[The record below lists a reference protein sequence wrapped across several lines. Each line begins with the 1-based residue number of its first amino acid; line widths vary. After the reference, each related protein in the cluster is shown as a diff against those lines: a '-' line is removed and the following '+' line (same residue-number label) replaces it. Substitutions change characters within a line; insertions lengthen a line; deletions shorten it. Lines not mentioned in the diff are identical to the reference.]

1 MKDILKILEGY
12 GWKTESINIISQDG
26 SYVTFE
32 FLDEANSYEGGRTIW
47 EVDVRD
53 GAFRH
58 KNHSSGAFWTEWEV

>member
-32 FLDEANSYEGGRTIW
+32 FLDEANSYEGGRKN
-47 EVDVRD
+47 EVEMLVDDILMKGGISDEEKQR
-53 GAFRH
+53 
-58 KNHSSGAFWTEWEV
+58 